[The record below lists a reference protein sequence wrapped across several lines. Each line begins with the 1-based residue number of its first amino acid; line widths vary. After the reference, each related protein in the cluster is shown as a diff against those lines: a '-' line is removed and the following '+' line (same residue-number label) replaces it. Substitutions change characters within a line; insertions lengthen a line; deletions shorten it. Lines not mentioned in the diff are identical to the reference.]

1 METEENRVKIK
12 LADRQV
18 KLVVQDLNRVL
29 DEHRVYGQEWNKQV
43 IKELILQNL
52 TRDTSIK
59 LIDELSKLPI
69 SDWND

>member
-1 METEENRVKIK
+1 MIEENRVKIK

-18 KLVVQDLNRVL
+18 KLVVKDLNKVL
-29 DEHRVYGQEWNKQV
+29 DEHRVFGQEWNKQV

-52 TRDTSIK
+52 SKDTAIK
-59 LIDELSKLPI
+59 LIDELNELPI

>member
-1 METEENRVKIK
+1 MEENRVKVK

-18 KLVVQDLNRVL
+18 KLVVKDLNKVL
-29 DEHRVYGQEWNKQV
+29 DEHRVFGQEWNKQV

-52 TRDTSIK
+52 SKDTAIK
-59 LIDELSKLPI
+59 LIDELNELPI